1 MDGIHDLGGKQGFG
15 RVEREVD
22 EPVFHERWE
31 AAVFGISVVAQTAGV
46 VRNIDQFRHAVERID
61 PCAYLDHGYY
71 GRWLGGLEA
80 LFVEAG
86 ILASTEVDARA
97 RLLGAESDDLIAAR
111 PNDDAATIDYAPLA
125 AGAARELSVE
135 PRFDLGDSVRTRSH
149 GVAGHTRLPAY
160 VRGRTGTIVAGHGGW
175 IYPDSNAHGQ
185 GEAPEHL
192 YTVAFSGTE
201 LWGEDAEPGVTL
213 NIDLFEPYLEPNDD

>member
-15 RVEREVD
+15 RVNREVD

-46 VRNIDQFRHAVERID
+46 VRNIDQFRHAIERID
-61 PCAYLDHGYY
+61 PRAYLDHGYY

-86 ILASTEVDARA
+86 VLASTEVDARA
-97 RLLGAESDDLIAAR
+97 RLLGAEADDLIAAR
-111 PNDDAATIDYAPLA
+111 PDEDAGTVGYAPLA
-125 AGAARELSVE
+125 SSAARELDVE
-135 PRFDLGDSVRTRSH
+135 PRFDVGDSVRTRSH

-175 IYPDSNAHGQ
+175 IYPDSNAHGR

-213 NIDLFEPYLEPNDD
+213 NIDLFEPYLEPNDV